1 MLSILL
7 IYSGSNAKVT
17 KKGEAIFRS
26 DNISTI
32 SILKDVLTKEATKKK
47 ISLNITYGR
56 FLYTCILIMVKCE
69 ELRLLNFRICK
80 SQWDTGYLIYM
91 YLISWSWYLNVILTC
106 ATISF
111 AEINDDSIPYTLNL
125 IHPKLEYQ
133 LLLAKKVQLIDA
145 LKVDCWFLEEKMFPP
160 TTTFLLKY

>member
-80 SQWDTGYLIYM
+80 SQWDTGHLIYTCTL
-91 YLISWSWYLNVILTC
+91 YLDHDI
-106 ATISF
+106 
-111 AEINDDSIPYTLNL
+111 
-125 IHPKLEYQ
+125 
-133 LLLAKKVQLIDA
+133 
-145 LKVDCWFLEEKMFPP
+145 
-160 TTTFLLKY
+160 

>member
-47 ISLNITYGR
+47 ISLNITYGS

-91 YLISWSWYLNVILTC
+91 YLISWSCHFDLCHIFICRNKWWLNPIHIEPDTSK
-106 ATISF
+106 TG
-111 AEINDDSIPYTLNL
+111 IPT
-125 IHPKLEYQ
+125 
-133 LLLAKKVQLIDA
+133 
-145 LKVDCWFLEEKMFPP
+145 PP
-160 TTTFLLKY
+160 SQKSSAHWCS

>member
-56 FLYTCILIMVKCE
+56 FLYTCILIMVKC
-69 ELRLLNFRICK
+69 
-80 SQWDTGYLIYM
+80 
-91 YLISWSWYLNVILTC
+91 
-106 ATISF
+106 
-111 AEINDDSIPYTLNL
+111 
-125 IHPKLEYQ
+125 
-133 LLLAKKVQLIDA
+133 
-145 LKVDCWFLEEKMFPP
+145 
-160 TTTFLLKY
+160 